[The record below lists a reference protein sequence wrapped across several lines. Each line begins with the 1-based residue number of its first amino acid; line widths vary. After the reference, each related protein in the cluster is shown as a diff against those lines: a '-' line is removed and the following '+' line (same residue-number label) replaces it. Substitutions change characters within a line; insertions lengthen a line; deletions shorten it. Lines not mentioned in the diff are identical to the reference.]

1 MDDLYM
7 EEVTSVEGILVLR
20 DEREEMTS
28 VELRLVLRDE
38 RRK

>member
-1 MDDLYM
+1 M
-7 EEVTSVEGILVLR
+7 TSVEGILVLR

>member
-1 MDDLYM
+1 M
-7 EEVTSVEGILVLR
+7 TSVEGRLVLR

-28 VELRLVLRDE
+28 VEGILVLRDE